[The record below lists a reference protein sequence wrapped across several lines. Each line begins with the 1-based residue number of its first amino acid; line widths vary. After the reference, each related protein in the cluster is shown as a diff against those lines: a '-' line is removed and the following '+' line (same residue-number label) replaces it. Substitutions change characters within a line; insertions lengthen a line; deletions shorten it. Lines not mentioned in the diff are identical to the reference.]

1 VFFDPAGGSR
11 IIAAAG
17 EAFSIVSA
25 LNESGLVVGR
35 SATAS
40 GGSAAYAWSQASG
53 LRLLS
58 EDDASF
64 SASEAVLV
72 TEEGIVAGRANTL
85 APSSP
90 VIFQWNPAT
99 SAVSNNY
106 PRFALQAMNRDG
118 TMLGFADPGNVEE
131 GRFATLA
138 ADGTLTLVEPALGR
152 TSSAHHYID
161 DNGNIFANAGRTGV
175 IQAAGL
181 KTGAIAIVGGKA
193 LNVGLGIAPPGP
205 VPSADSAFFTGYSPR
220 GSAVG
225 VDQPNGLGDRAAFTG
240 FYWTAQQ
247 GAVAVDVG
255 SSKTY
260 PRGVNNVGVV
270 VGEVTPLLDSTKFES
285 QAFVWSRA
293 SGGFLLDALV
303 TNLPVGG
310 HLRRAR
316 AVADSGH
323 IAAEMTD
330 GRLVLL
336 TPSAAC
342 MPAKPAGS

>member
-1 VFFDPAGGSR
+1 M
-11 IIAAAG
+11 
-17 EAFSIVSA
+17 
-25 LNESGLVVGR
+25 
-35 SATAS
+35 T
-40 GGSAAYAWSQASG
+40 
-53 LRLLS
+53 
-58 EDDASF
+58 
-64 SASEAVLV
+64 
-72 TEEGIVAGRANTL
+72 
-85 APSSP
+85 
-90 VIFQWNPAT
+90 
-99 SAVSNNY
+99 
-106 PRFALQAMNRDG
+106 
-118 TMLGFADPGNVEE
+118 
-131 GRFATLA
+131 
-138 ADGTLTLVEPALGR
+138 ADGTLSLVEPTVAR
-152 TSSAHHYID
+152 THSTRHYID
-161 DNGNIFANAGRTGV
+161 DNGNILFNASL
-175 IQAAGL
+175 IDAAGL
-181 KTGAIAIVGGKA
+181 KTGAIAIVGGAA
-193 LNVGLGIAPPGP
+193 LNVGRGVAPPGP

-303 TNLPVGG
+303 TNLPAGG